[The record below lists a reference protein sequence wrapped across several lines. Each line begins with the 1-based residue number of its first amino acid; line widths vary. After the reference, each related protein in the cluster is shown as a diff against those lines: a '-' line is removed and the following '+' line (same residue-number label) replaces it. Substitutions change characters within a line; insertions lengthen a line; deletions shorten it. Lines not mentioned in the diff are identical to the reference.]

1 VSALACRAC
10 GAACDPARSAICAAC
25 RAKGGRLAFC
35 VACAQAHFCSAD
47 CRPNGCKAGLCTRL
61 VVYGVVAERF
71 GLVRGELLDFVTWLG
86 R

>member
-1 VSALACRAC
+1 
-10 GAACDPARSAICAAC
+10 
-25 RAKGGRLAFC
+25 
-35 VACAQAHFCSAD
+35 
-47 CRPNGCKAGLCTRL
+47 L